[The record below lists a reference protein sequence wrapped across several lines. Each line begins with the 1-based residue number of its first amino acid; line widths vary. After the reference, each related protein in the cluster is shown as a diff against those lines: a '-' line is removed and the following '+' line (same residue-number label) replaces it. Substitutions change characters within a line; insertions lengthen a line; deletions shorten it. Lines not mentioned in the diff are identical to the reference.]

1 MCDDG
6 TVYEKSENG
15 TSTRSGVSS
24 RIATPTGSQCSGRTS
39 APSEIEKD
47 YLEDEAWHQK
57 MVEYLAQARDPQ
69 IKTKANLKISY
80 QSVPGFGGP

>member
-15 TSTRSGVSS
+15 TSTRSGASS

-69 IKTKANLKISY
+69 TRTKTIFKISD
-80 QSVPGFGGP
+80 QTGPIGP